1 MYHKLIMSKQGLLLI
16 GHGSRLSYNKELVT
30 STAELMGI
38 KSDEFLIKTCFMEH
52 STPNVPEGIAGMK
65 HEDIELLVVVP
76 LFLAKGIHV
85 LHDIPD
91 LLGLPAGETKGTF
104 TLDND
109 KIIPLI
115 YADPIGIDPLLAD
128 LMLKNARK
136 AIQTYQ

>member
-1 MYHKLIMSKQGLLLI
+1 MSKQGLLLI
-16 GHGSRLSYNKELVT
+16 GHGSRLNYNKELAT

-52 STPNVPEGIAGMK
+52 SIPNVPEGIAGMK
-65 HEDIELLVVVP
+65 SEDIELLVVLP

-85 LHDIPD
+85 LQDIPD
-91 LLGLPAGETKGTF
+91 LLGLPTGESKGTF

>member
-1 MYHKLIMSKQGLLLI
+1 MSKQGLLLI
-16 GHGSRLSYNKELVT
+16 GHGSRLNHNKELAT

-38 KSDEFLIKTCFMEH
+38 KSDEFLIKSCFMEH
-52 STPNVPEGIAGMK
+52 STPNVSEGIAGMK
-65 HEDIELLVVVP
+65 TEDIELLVVVP

-104 TLDND
+104 TLDNE
-109 KIIPLI
+109 KVIPLI

>member
-1 MYHKLIMSKQGLLLI
+1 MSKQGLLLI